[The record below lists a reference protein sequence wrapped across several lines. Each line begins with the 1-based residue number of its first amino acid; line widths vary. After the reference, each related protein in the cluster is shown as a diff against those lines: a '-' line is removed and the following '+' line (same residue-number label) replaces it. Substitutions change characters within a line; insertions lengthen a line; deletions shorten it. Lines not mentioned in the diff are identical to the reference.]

1 MKTAL
6 AMGLFGLAML
16 AAPNAVAG
24 MTEADCDSLDVH
36 VVGAAAEGGV
46 ECEEADFGS
55 GDDGKSTN
63 QLLQVRAARSFLAML
78 HVRAGVRTY
87 INPID
92 IKDMVETFTVFD
104 STAEWGEIQSN
115 HEFKIQPFRGV
126 FGGSST
132 TMPCFGF
139 SRHVG
144 RVPGPTGYRHS
155 LWGFY
160 CDFLGEEVGAA
171 RIDELLAGVVLDY
184 D

>member
-1 MKTAL
+1 MKAVL
-6 AMGLFGLAML
+6 AMGLFGLSLL
-16 AAPNAVAG
+16 APVAAAAG
-24 MTEADCDSLDVH
+24 MSDADCASLDVH
-36 VVGAAAEGGV
+36 VIGAAAEGGV

-63 QLLQVRAARSFLAML
+63 QLLQVRAARSFLAIL

-104 STAEWGEIQSN
+104 STAEWGEVRSN
-115 HEFKIQPFRGV
+115 HEFKIQEFRGV
-126 FGGSST
+126 FGGAST

-144 RVPGPTGYRHS
+144 RVSGTTGYRHS

-160 CDFLGEEVGAA
+160 CDFLGEKVDAA